1 MYIKNIYLAPP
12 VAYERQACL
21 GIYTT
26 HVKIQH
32 GYYAAKYQNSG
43 DLLWPNGASYWKT
56 VRRSKQELAY
66 AAVSSKKTLT

>member
-1 MYIKNIYLAPP
+1 MYIKNIYMAQP

-21 GIYTT
+21 DIYTT

-43 DLLWPNGASYWKT
+43 DPA
-56 VRRSKQELAY
+56 
-66 AAVSSKKTLT
+66 

>member
-1 MYIKNIYLAPP
+1 MYIKNIYIAPP

-32 GYYAAKYQNSG
+32 GYYAAKYQNSE
-43 DLLWPNGASYWKT
+43 DPA
-56 VRRSKQELAY
+56 
-66 AAVSSKKTLT
+66 

>member
-1 MYIKNIYLAPP
+1 
-12 VAYERQACL
+12 L

-43 DLLWPNGASYWKT
+43 DPA
-56 VRRSKQELAY
+56 
-66 AAVSSKKTLT
+66 